1 MTDSDADAFGGVVG
15 YQGDTGTLP
24 LYSFS
29 IRVPRSATCQRVPPS
44 LGPVGDLWAT
54 HTMTRAFELCS
65 NENDTRL

>member
-29 IRVPRSATCQRVPPS
+29 IRVPRSATSQRVPPS
-44 LGPVGDLWAT
+44 LGPVGDS
-54 HTMTRAFELCS
+54 H
-65 NENDTRL
+65 NDTRLSAVFQRE